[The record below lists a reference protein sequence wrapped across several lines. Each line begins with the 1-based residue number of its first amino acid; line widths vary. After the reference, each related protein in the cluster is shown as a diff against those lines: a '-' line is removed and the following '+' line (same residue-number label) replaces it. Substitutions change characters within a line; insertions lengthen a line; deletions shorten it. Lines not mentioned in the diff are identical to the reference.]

1 MGYNLDSVHP
11 WCWSR
16 YTTRV
21 AKEHGGVWSNRWQGV
36 LPKWTLPEGQY
47 LYLPYD
53 VWEVLAEAIV
63 EQGGLGVGL
72 KPGNPEFLEHWGA
85 LSARLVCSGL
95 YKAMHKL
102 LFQKHT
108 AWVAN
113 EVAWHKISKVPHMR
127 CHPRPGALKRRD
139 WWIMEKQ
146 VVNYVKQLVCAGTA
160 TPHRRKVLRIQGRSY
175 GLARRWFV
183 HWLLYMAFF
192 RMQDTNRHF
201 GDQSVLRWLNT
212 ILIALVRS
220 PAVKAHRPT
229 AKLLSSVLEK
239 LETEELNPLYDM
251 ETMPLGDTEP
261 QLRAQS
267 FLR

>member
-1 MGYNLDSVHP
+1 MLKFKVLETTEGTPLLYIAKRVPGFHPRTQCCKQCSLRLTNRFCWTTEPGWTMGYNLDGVHP
-11 WCWSR
+11 WCWST

-47 LYLPYD
+47 LNLPYD

-63 EQGGLGVGL
+63 EQGGVSVAP
-72 KPGNPEFLEHWGA
+72 KPGNADFLEHWGA
-85 LSARLVCSGL
+85 LPARLVCSGL

-146 VVNYVKQLVCAGTA
+146 VASLHHQV
-160 TPHRRKVLRIQGRSY
+160 
-175 GLARRWFV
+175 
-183 HWLLYMAFF
+183 
-192 RMQDTNRHF
+192 
-201 GDQSVLRWLNT
+201 
-212 ILIALVRS
+212 
-220 PAVKAHRPT
+220 
-229 AKLLSSVLEK
+229 
-239 LETEELNPLYDM
+239 ETEGEV
-251 ETMPLGDTEP
+251 
-261 QLRAQS
+261 A
-267 FLR
+267 